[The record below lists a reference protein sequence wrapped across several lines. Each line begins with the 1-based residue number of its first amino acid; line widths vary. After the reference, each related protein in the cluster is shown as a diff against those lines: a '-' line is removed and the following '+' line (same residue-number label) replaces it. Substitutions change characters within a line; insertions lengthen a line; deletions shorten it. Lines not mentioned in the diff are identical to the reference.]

1 MNKIKLYKI
10 VILALIICNGIL
22 LYFLMSK
29 PKHFG
34 GPKNIII
41 EKLHFDTEQIKQYD
55 AIIATHRIAID
66 ENNVS
71 MLQLRNR
78 MYNQLLLPN
87 DSNTLDSISNE
98 IALVQKKLE
107 LIHFQHF
114 KEIQKICKPQQQAD
128 FKNVVGELSTLFNK
142 QKIGIGDR
150 K

>member
-29 PKHFG
+29 PKHSG

-66 ENNVS
+66 ENNAS

-107 LIHFQHF
+107 MIHFQHF
-114 KEIQKICKPQQQAD
+114 KEIQTICKPQQQAD